1 MHDKVDK
8 QCHSNMQQRLLPHNN
23 DTAAKIKSK
32 DCDFKQLTDLVEGH
46 NIAALDILVHWFL
59 TQMFLN
65 ESVNRD
71 KVINNCHHDLQLLD
85 SISHWYKLGC
95 SRQ

>member
-1 MHDKVDK
+1 
-8 QCHSNMQQRLLPHNN
+8 MQQGLLPH
-23 DTAAKIKSK
+23 DKATAAKIKYK

-46 NIAALDILVHWFL
+46 NITALDILVHWFL
-59 TQMFLN
+59 AQMFLN

-85 SISHWYKLGC
+85 SISHWCKLGC
-95 SRQ
+95 SKQ